1 MISHIVKKMLDEV
14 TGLTFQPIHSEKAWY
29 SLTPIQ
35 RDYINIDTLEV
46 RIVTDDFDE
55 LENYRM
61 KVESLIN
68 KQHESN
74 HLKDGY
80 SLRFSV
86 SGGGILPL
94 QDFEL
99 YDSTQ
104 YLQITWYR
112 KRG

>member
-14 TGLTFQPIHSEKAWY
+14 TGLTFQPIHSDKAWY

-35 RDYINIDTLEV
+35 RDYINVDML
-46 RIVTDDFDE
+46 
-55 LENYRM
+55 